1 MNSIANITA
10 GIGFLLLSVLVVGL
24 GILEGQSIAGFV
36 GGAVMIV
43 IAWAFFR
50 KGEQL
55 GIEESINRRLF
66 KGNFN

>member
-10 GIGFLLLSVLVVGL
+10 GICFLLLSVIVVGL

-50 KGEQL
+50 KGEQR